1 MLTTAKRYRI
11 NTRDGRA
18 WDADRLD
25 IDADFNTPVV
35 VYEEALDELVSDRM
49 SAEQLK
55 QLNGDLLTVCVDKAR
70 CLAIRTT
77 AYVDGLSVRLTL
89 DGIAAAHDSLHN
101 THHRVAVYQVE
112 LED

>member
-11 NTRDGRA
+11 NTRDGRG

-25 IDADFNTPVV
+25 IDAADTPVV
-35 VYEEALDELVSDRM
+35 VYEEALCELVHDYM
-49 SAEQLK
+49 EAEQLRR
-55 QLNGDLLTVCVDKAR
+55 LDGDLLTICVDKAR
-70 CLAIRTT
+70 CVALRTT

>member
-25 IDADFNTPVV
+25 IDTADTPVV

-70 CLAIRTT
+70 CVALRTT
-77 AYVDGLSVRLTL
+77 AYVDGLSVTLTL
-89 DGIAAAHDSLHN
+89 DRIVAAHDTLHN
-101 THHRVAVYQVE
+101 TYHRVAVYQVE